1 MASLGKGFVNAFSNN
16 MALDQNKTS
25 VPKPEILSNKMGINK
40 KKTTQLQQNILNTI
54 QQPQGMQQQEA

>member
-1 MASLGKGFVNAFSNN
+1 MANLGKGFVNAFSNN

-25 VPKPEILSNKMGINK
+25 VPKPEVLSNKMGINK

-54 QQPQGMQQQEA
+54 QQPQGMQQQGA